1 LRRRDRCP
9 RRFGSRP
16 PPDGCDGQESRWGA
30 GVKHLV
36 ELSKIRW
43 NCVKHQPEPIRKASA
58 EVAQSW
64 LFVLRRR
71 LLDFSLLAAATIRRC
86 SVPLYGWKVTRRD
99 RAVASG
105 RQAGRQ
111 RSSDRGIASESH
123 GWRRIRGHG
132 RGSGPR
138 LNRTTSGTA
147 RGVTAP
153 GYLRRGALGDAG
165 RSLERQDAS
174 GEGHQAW
181 RSDLAKAM
189 WSQRPVRGSRERG
202 RTAEDGRRP

>member
-1 LRRRDRCP
+1 MSPSLRI
-9 RRFGSRP
+9 STS
-16 PPDGCDGQESRWGA
+16 SRWLRWPGEQVGRRCQTSGGA
-30 GVKHLV
+30 VKDQV
-36 ELSKIRW
+36 EL
-43 NCVKHQPEPIRKASA
+43 CKASA
-58 EVAQSW
+58 GADPESICRSRTVLVVRASPKTPRFLPVRGRHGSA
-64 LFVLRRR
+64 LFRAFVRVEGDPPRPRRR
-71 LLDFSLLAAATIRRC
+71 ERPAGGSPTVFGPRHRKRVPMAGKGSAAT
-86 SVPLYGWKVTRRD
+86 GE
-99 RAVASG
+99 G
-105 RQAGRQ
+105 AGR
-111 RSSDRGIASESH
+111 
-123 GWRRIRGHG
+123 GW
-132 RGSGPR
+132 
-138 LNRTTSGTA
+138 NRTTSGKA